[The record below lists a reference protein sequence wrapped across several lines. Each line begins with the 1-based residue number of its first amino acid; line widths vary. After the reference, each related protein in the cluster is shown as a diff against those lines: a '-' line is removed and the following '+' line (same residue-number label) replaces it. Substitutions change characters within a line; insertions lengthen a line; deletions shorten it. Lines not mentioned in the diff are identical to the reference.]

1 MYLLTNYVV
10 HNAFLSANNLDVLT
24 IRINFQTTA
33 QKAHEVAQKLYPK
46 HADYNE
52 ALKSLKF
59 YFVRHPF
66 ERLVSCYR
74 DKFENGLKTD
84 YIFKTFN
91 PTIIKSKH
99 PNRPTFVE
107 FVEYLI
113 RTPIEQY
120 NDHWLPNWIH
130 CQICTQNYDIIGE
143 KISKKKPL

>member
-1 MYLLTNYVV
+1 MLKQLLKICIQNY
-10 HNAFLSANNLDVLT
+10 
-24 IRINFQTTA
+24 
-33 QKAHEVAQKLYPK
+33 
-46 HADYNE
+46 ADYNH
-52 ALKSLKF
+52 AMNSLKF

-74 DKFENGLKTD
+74 DKFEFGAKSN

-91 PTIIKSKH
+91 PSVIKSKH

-113 RTPIEQY
+113 RTPIENY

-130 CQICTQNYDIIGE
+130 CQVCTQKYDVIG
-143 KISKKKPL
+143 KYYKLRTKYRGYH

>member
-1 MYLLTNYVV
+1 VTKLFINSSQSK
-10 HNAFLSANNLDVLT
+10 F
-24 IRINFQTTA
+24 NFQVSGA
-33 QKAHEVAQKLYPK
+33 NAHTVAQNLYPK
-46 HADYNE
+46 YADYNH
-52 ALKSLKF
+52 AMNSLKF

-74 DKFENGLKTD
+74 DKFEFGAKSN

-91 PTIIKSKH
+91 PSVIKSKH

-113 RTPIEQY
+113 RTPIENY

-130 CQICTQNYDIIGE
+130 CQVCTQKYDVIG
-143 KISKKKPL
+143 KIRIY